1 MIKIVVKNDVITI
14 SGHANYDEYGKDIV
28 CSAVSSTVITTIN
41 AILSIDKN
49 SIEVNDN
56 NPLTIK
62 ILKHSEVVDKLIKNM
77 INLLTELQEEYKD
90 NIQLMVEIQNLKD

>member
-14 SGHANYDEYGKDIV
+14 SGHSNYDEYGKDIV

-90 NIQLMVEIQNLKD
+90 NIDIRR

>member
-1 MIKIVVKNDVITI
+1 MPIL
-14 SGHANYDEYGKDIV
+14 V
-28 CSAVSSTVITTIN
+28 CSKIKLASFKQQLSHLKLFNTNKQTIN
-41 AILSIDKN
+41 GP
-49 SIEVNDN
+49 IEIKTAQN

-90 NIQLMVEIQNLKD
+90 NIDIRR

>member
-1 MIKIVVKNDVITI
+1 MICVVFYQRRSEPCGFRVT
-14 SGHANYDEYGKDIV
+14 GHAGYDEYGKDIV

-90 NIQLMVEIQNLKD
+90 NIDIRR

>member
-1 MIKIVVKNDVITI
+1 MIIIVVKNDVITI
-14 SGHANYDEYGKDIV
+14 SGHANYDEYGKHIV

-90 NIQLMVEIQNLKD
+90 NIDIRR

>member
-1 MIKIVVKNDVITI
+1 MIKVVVSKDKIEIT
-14 SGHANYDEYGKDIV
+14 GHALYDEYGKDIV

-90 NIQLMVEIQNLKD
+90 NIDIRRC

>member
-14 SGHANYDEYGKDIV
+14 SGHANYDEHGKDIV

-90 NIQLMVEIQNLKD
+90 NIDIRR